1 MLPPHPLYYLHN
13 FQRALDWLAARYGD
27 LFDDTEQA
35 FLDAF
40 AGLPEASRALLVRLL
55 GRKGELFR
63 SDRLRYEEI
72 GDVQQAAEPLLALGW
87 LSPDPLLDVEALL
100 RLYTKAELAA
110 LADARL
116 RKDAMREQLLQAHPQ
131 PRHHRQWRPQAGEQV
146 WKVDVQA
153 LCDRLR
159 LMFFGN
165 LRQQWDEQLLA
176 DIGVFQYE
184 RVPLDAA
191 SRAFQTRADVD
202 QYLQLHLWREQLETA
217 GPTPGLLDAVLDYA
231 PAHPWLAMRRAKL
244 LLRLGQASERVADW
258 AAAQRAYAASAYRG
272 ARHRRLRV
280 LERQGAFEQAYALAR
295 QAQARPED
303 DSEAQRLA
311 RMLPRLCRQLGL
323 ARPTPVQG
331 PAIPLVR
338 LQLPRTPQDRRV
350 EDVARQALAEP
361 GAVVCYVE
369 NALVNSLFGLL
380 CWDAVFA
387 PLPGA
392 FFHPFQ
398 RGPADLASP
407 DFARRRQALFDGC
420 LGQLDD
426 GRYRATIEDRYVS
439 KQGLQSPFVA
449 WDILTPDL
457 LALALDCMAPADLRS
472 LFERLLQDVPTYR
485 SGLPDLIRFWPQQR
499 RYELI
504 EVKGP
509 GDRLQDN
516 QIGWLQHCLARGVA
530 VQVCHIA
537 WDDACA

>member
-1 MLPPHPLYYLHN
+1 MPPPHPLYYLHN

-27 LFDDTEQA
+27 LFDHTEQA
-35 FLDAF
+35 FLLAF
-40 AGLPEASRALLVRLL
+40 AALPEASRALLVRLL
-55 GRKGELFR
+55 GRKGDLFR
-63 SDRLRYEEI
+63 SDRLHYDEI
-72 GDVQQAAEPLLALGW
+72 GDAQRAADPLLALGW
-87 LSPDPLLDVEALL
+87 LSPDPLLDVEALF

-116 RKDAMREQLLQAHPQ
+116 RKDAMRDQLQLAHPQ
-131 PRHHRQWRPQAGEQV
+131 PRPHRQWRPQAPEQV
-146 WKVDVQA
+146 WRVDVQA

-184 RVPLDAA
+184 QVALDAA
-191 SRAFQTRADVD
+191 SRAFQARADVD
-202 QYLQLHLWREQLETA
+202 HYLQLHRWREQLETS
-217 GPTPGLLDAVLDYA
+217 GPTPALLDAVLDDA

-244 LLRLGQASERVADW
+244 LLRLGQASERLADW
-258 AAAQRAYAASAYRG
+258 PLAQRAYAASAYRG
-272 ARHRRLRV
+272 ARHRCLRV
-280 LERQGAFEQAYALAR
+280 LERQGAFAQAYALAR
-295 QAQARPED
+295 QAQAQPED
-303 DSEAQRLA
+303 DGERQRLA
-311 RMLPRLCRQLGL
+311 RMLPRLCRELGL
-323 ARPTPVQG
+323 ARPTPAQK
-331 PAIPLVR
+331 PALALTR
-338 LQLPRTPQDRRV
+338 LQLPRPPQPSRV
-350 EDVARQALAEP
+350 EEVARQALAEP
-361 GAVVCYVE
+361 AAVVCYVE
-369 NALVNSLFGLL
+369 NALINSLFGLL

-407 DFARRRQALFDGC
+407 DFAGRRQALFAEC

-426 GRYRATIEDRYVS
+426 GRYRATIEGRYAA
-439 KQGLQSPFVA
+439 KHGLQSPFVA

-457 LALALDCMAPADLRS
+457 LAMALDCMPPADLRS

-485 SGLPDLIRFWPQQR
+485 SGLPDLIRFWPRQR

-516 QIGWLQHCLARGVA
+516 QIGWLHHCLARGVP
-530 VQVCHIA
+530 VQVCHVT
-537 WDDACA
+537 WDDPCD